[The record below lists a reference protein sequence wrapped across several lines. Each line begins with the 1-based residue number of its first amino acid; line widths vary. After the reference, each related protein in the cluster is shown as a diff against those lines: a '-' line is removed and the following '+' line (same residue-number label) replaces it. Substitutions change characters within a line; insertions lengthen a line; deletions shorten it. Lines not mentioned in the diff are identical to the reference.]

1 MAEEGLGPAR
11 IPIEPDLDPLD
22 KGLDDAKKKMEGG
35 LTGLAKKLGPI
46 VGGLFGAALIGKAA
60 GAAKQFLGDSA
71 KMASAEEA
79 SVAKL
84 GASVEATG
92 QSYAEAKGK
101 IDAYLDSELARTA
114 LDDGDGREAISRLTN
129 ATGDYAK
136 ALDLMAVTQDLARAK
151 GMDLTAASELVGKVY
166 NGNTAML
173 ARYGIMLDKDATAEE
188 ALAAMQTKFAGQ
200 AEAYAKTAEGSAKRR
215 AITMGNLREEIG
227 AKLLPVMAKG
237 EELFAQFVGSPLV
250 QKGID
255 ALIGGLGNMADKAIG
270 IVNAFQVGADEG
282 GAGAIFLNV
291 AGEILGKPL
300 PDTWIT
306 TVYQIED
313 AIKTGFATAG
323 TVIEDLK
330 TKWDDLQP
338 TIDRVAGFI
347 QDNATPIL
355 AGLGAIVAA
364 VVIPSFIAWAVAAGS
379 AAVATIAAALPV
391 IAVVAAIGAGV
402 ALLVA
407 AWEND
412 WGGIA
417 TTLTTLWEGTIQP
430 ALETLKTWLEINI
443 PVAIQT
449 LTSFWSDTLLP
460 AITAV
465 WTFIQTSL
473 VPMFETL
480 GELLSVTLSV
490 ALTALAGL
498 WQNVLLPAVTAVS
511 DWFTNNVIPALES
524 AWSWI
529 SEKLSPALETVTGW
543 FDKAKGGLD
552 GLGGVI
558 TKVTGWF
565 STLADK
571 VANFKLPAV
580 LTPGSPTPMEEG
592 LRGIGDAVAAL
603 TTQWMN
609 MAAGMGAGQAATIKN
624 IGSAFKD
631 MGKGVKELAG
641 AIKELTTAQGM
652 GGASSLGSFDI
663 TPWLEQLD
671 RITSVAMAKIAE
683 ITERIG
689 YNKIHK
695 LKLTAARLK
704 EIVQAVL
711 IDFSAM
717 KETALPNLDTWFG
730 QLWDVFDRAATMVNR
745 VRDRVGNNTLIKAM
759 AEAAQSIA
767 GVFAIIQVDLS
778 LDTPGL
784 FFMEKLTGFLANI
797 EAGADFLIPEIRR
810 LGDKWGGTVID
821 QAADLSQRL
830 SGVFD
835 ILGVSSL
842 FKDLTTQDVADPEK
856 TVTVPLLDVI
866 TQMMADLEL
875 AADAILPGL
884 QTIQDKWGLVLEGV
898 QATAQLLRDV
908 FGGVGEAYKS
918 ALDFAAGDT
927 LDLSALSDKL
937 LSLNSATALVLQ
949 GVALPTLTAAPG
961 LAATA
966 GGAAAMPTA
975 ITVNIYGADGGLRAS
990 YTEETNDARVVD
1002 IKLSEA
1008 LGAA

>member
-22 KGLDDAKKKMEGG
+22 DGLEKAKKKMEGG

-46 VGGLFGAALIGKAA
+46 VGGLFGVALIGKAA

-71 KMASAEEA
+71 KMAAAEE
-79 SVAKL
+79 SGISKL
-84 GASVEATG
+84 RTSIEATG
-92 QSYAEAKGK
+92 ASWGEAQTKL
-101 IDAYLDSELARTA
+101 DAYLDSELARTA
-114 LDDGDGREAISRLTN
+114 LDDGDGREALSRLTA
-129 ATGDYAK
+129 ATGDYNK
-136 ALDLMAVTQDLARAK
+136 AMDLMAITQDLARAK
-151 GMDLTAASELVGKVY
+151 GMDLAGASEIVGRVAQ
-166 NGNTAML
+166 GNVAML
-173 ARYGIMLDKDATAEE
+173 TRYGITLEKGASAEE
-188 ALAAMQTKFAGQ
+188 ALAELQKRFAGQ

-215 AITMGNLREEIG
+215 AITLGNLREEIG

-255 ALIGGLGNMADKAIG
+255 ALIGGLGSVADKAIG

-430 ALETLKTWLEINI
+430 ALETLKTWLEVNI
-443 PVAIQT
+443 PVAIAAV
-449 LTSFWSDTLLP
+449 SDWWNNTLLP

-473 VPMFETL
+473 VPMFEAL
-480 GELLSVTLSV
+480 GELLSVTLSLAV
-490 ALTALAGL
+490 TALAGL

-543 FDKAKGGLD
+543 FDKAKGGLE

-565 STLADK
+565 QTLADK

-592 LRGIGDAVAAL
+592 LRGIADAVVVL
-603 TTQWMN
+603 TTYWMD
-609 MAAGMGAGQAATIKN
+609 MASGMSAGQAATIKN

-641 AIKELTTAQGM
+641 SIKELTQAQAS
-652 GGASSLGSFDI
+652 GGSSLEGFDI
-663 TPWLEQLD
+663 NPWLEQLD
-671 RITSVAMAKIAE
+671 RITSVAMTKIQQ
-683 ITERIG
+683 IIERIG

-695 LKLTAARLK
+695 LKLTAGRLR
-704 EIVQAVL
+704 EIVQAVV

-717 KETALPNLDTWFG
+717 KETKLPDLDTWFG
-730 QLWDVFDRAATMVNR
+730 QLWDVFDRAATLVNR
-745 VRDRVGNNTLIKAM
+745 VRDRVGNNDLIKKM

-767 GVFAIIQVDLS
+767 GVFTIIAVK
-778 LDTPGL
+778 LDVEAPGL
-784 FFMEKLTGFLANI
+784 WFLEKLDVFLVAL
-797 EAGADFLIPEIRR
+797 EAAGDVLIPR
-810 LGDKWGGTVID
+810 LRALREKWGGTIID
-821 QAADLSQRL
+821 EAADVSSRLGGVFDVLSVSQTFADLTTEDKLDEDAIKVPLADALDKLLADLS
-830 SGVFD
+830 
-835 ILGVSSL
+835 
-842 FKDLTTQDVADPEK
+842 
-856 TVTVPLLDVI
+856 
-866 TQMMADLEL
+866 L
-875 AADAILPGL
+875 AADKIIPELL
-884 QTIQDKWGLVLEGV
+884 TIKDKWGLVLETV
-898 QATAQLLRDV
+898 QQVGNLLRDV
-908 FGGVGEAYKS
+908 FGGVAEAYQS
-918 ALDFAAGDT
+918 AVDFSTGDT
-927 LDLSALSDKL
+927 LDLNALSSKL
-937 LSLNSATALVLQ
+937 SSLGAATAIVM
-949 GVALPTLTAAPG
+949 GAMTAPIYTAAPG
-961 LAATA
+961 LAGVN
-966 GGAAAMPTA
+966 GGAAASPTA
-975 ITVNIYGADGGLRAS
+975 ITVNIYGADGALRAS
-990 YTEETNDARVVD
+990 YTEETNDAHQVD
-1002 IKLSEA
+1002 IQLSEA